1 MRATMDLIA
10 AYNYDSTVLDLLE
23 VPDELDRDILIENL
37 LMETAEREIIYT
49 NLGFLKQ
56 AIGSWSKKN
65 LGVWTELYK
74 TTQYEYNPIWNK
86 DGTIKETV
94 TRDLAATE
102 DTTTNV
108 DRVDALED
116 LITRNLKDVN
126 TRAYNDNETRNL
138 EDKNTR
144 AFTDTETR
152 DLDSNSIDSVYGFN
166 SSSDAPANKNVS
178 EDNGTDTINHT
189 GTDTFNHTGTDNIA
203 HTGTDTYDHTGTDKT
218 GHTGRQDLDTKLDKD
233 TTDTGTITTER
244 TEQGNIGVT
253 STQSLI
259 QEQREVVKIN
269 LYDIIIDDFQKKFC
283 LGVY

>member
-1 MRATMDLIA
+1 MRAIMDLIA

-65 LGVWTELYK
+65 LGVWNELYK

-86 DGTIKETV
+86 DGTFKETV
-94 TRDLAATE
+94 TRDLATTE

>member
-23 VPDELDRDILIENL
+23 VPDELDRDTLIENL

-94 TRDLAATE
+94 TRDLATTE

-244 TEQGNIGVT
+244 VEQGNIGVT

-259 QEQREVVKIN
+259 QEQREVVKLN
-269 LYDIIIDDFQKKFC
+269 LMDIIIDDFQKKFC
-283 LGVY
+283 LGIY